1 MFYYGWDPEKRQI
14 LCIKINEKIKGE
26 KYKNLYNFLT
36 CLV

>member
-1 MFYYGWDPEKRQI
+1 MFYCGWDTEKRQI
-14 LCIKINEKIKGE
+14 FMYLKKRIKGE